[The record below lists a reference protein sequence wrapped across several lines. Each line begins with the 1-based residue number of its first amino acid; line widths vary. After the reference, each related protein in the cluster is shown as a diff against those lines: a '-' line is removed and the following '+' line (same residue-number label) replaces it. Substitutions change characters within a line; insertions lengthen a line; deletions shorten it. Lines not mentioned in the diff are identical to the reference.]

1 MKENHQK
8 AEPQTGKKDHF
19 YGDRSVVLSNKQLQ
33 LVQNNPLISDLY
45 ITDMGFYPNA
55 RNHYRKRKKG
65 INQNIL
71 IYCIGGSGTIHVKD
85 QFHQVISD
93 SYLII
98 PAGEPHT
105 YWANEETPWS
115 IYWIHFAGSKT
126 KYFGGFCCQ
135 VIPISRTSN
144 ARIDDRINQFNEL
157 LSALEMGF
165 TKETIEYVN
174 LCLGGL
180 LASFFYVDTFRSVKG
195 VQSSDPVDLSV
206 LYMQQNVNKC
216 LKIADIAA
224 HVDLSESHL
233 SKLFRNKTG
242 SSPIDYFINLKMQE
256 AIRLLTNKSLRIK
269 EVAFKLGY
277 SDQYYFT
284 RIFTKQIG
292 TSPASFIKTSRR
304 S

>member
-1 MKENHQK
+1 MKNLNEIS
-8 AEPQTGKKDHF
+8 EPQAGKRDHF
-19 YGDRSVVLSNKQLQ
+19 FGDRSVVLSNKQLEIV
-33 LVQNNPLISDLY
+33 LNNPLISDLY

-71 IYCIGGSGTIHVKD
+71 IYFIGGSGTVHLKD
-85 QFHQVISD
+85 QVHRVTPD
-93 SYLII
+93 SYFII
-98 PAGEPHT
+98 PAGEPHS
-105 YWANEETPWS
+105 YWASEETPWS
-115 IYWIHFAGSKT
+115 IYWVHFAGSKT
-126 KYFGGFCCQ
+126 QYFGRFYCQ

-144 ARIDDRINQFNEL
+144 ARIDDRISKFNEL
-157 LSALEMGF
+157 LTALEMGF
-165 TKETIEYVN
+165 SKENIEFVN
-174 LCLGGL
+174 LCLNNL

-195 VQSSDPVDLSV
+195 IQSSDPVDLSIF
-206 LYMQQNVNKC
+206 YMQQNVNKC
-216 LKIADIAA
+216 LKIEDIAA
-224 HVDLSESHL
+224 QVNLSESHL

-304 S
+304 